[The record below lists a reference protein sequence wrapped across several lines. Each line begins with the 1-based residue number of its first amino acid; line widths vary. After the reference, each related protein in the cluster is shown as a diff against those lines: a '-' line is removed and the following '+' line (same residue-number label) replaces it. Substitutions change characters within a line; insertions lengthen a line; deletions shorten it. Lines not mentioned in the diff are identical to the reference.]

1 MVEQGDVLDEFYAS
15 KLKVCEPRPELIKYT
30 KPGVEEIRIRY
41 TWKFEDSLFS
51 KYIQDDN
58 ALMNK

>member
-1 MVEQGDVLDEFYAS
+1 MVEQGEVLDEFYAS
-15 KLKVCEPRPELIKYT
+15 QLKICKPRPELIKYA
-30 KPGVEEIRIRY
+30 KPGVEEIPNRY
-41 TWKFEDSLFS
+41 TWKFKDSLFS